1 MLNEVHTVGLT
12 GAEQMGAGIAQVT
25 AQAGIPVLMHDV
37 SEEFLKRGFEGIR
50 KNLDRMIQRGRF
62 KPEERDRVLASIQI
76 DGDIAAMKKAD
87 FVIEAV
93 TENEDAKIAI
103 FQKLDKVC
111 DPDVIFAS
119 NTSSISITRMGAR
132 TTRADKVIGMHFMNP
147 VPAMKL
153 VEIIRGLATSD

>member
-1 MLNEVHTVGLT
+1 CWFRSRITSRISDRGRMMMEIHTVGVI
-12 GAEQMGAGIAQVT
+12 GAGQMGAGIAQVT
-25 AQAGIPVLMHDV
+25 AQAGIPVVIHDV
-37 SEEFLKRGFEGIR
+37 SADACKRGFDAIR
-50 KNLDRMIQRGRF
+50 KNFDRMIQRGRF
-62 KPEERDRVLASIQI
+62 KPEERDRVMEMIRTSPQL
-76 DGDIAAMKKAD
+76 DAMKKAD

-103 FQKLDKVC
+103 FQALDKIC

-147 VPAMKL
+147 V
-153 VEIIRGLATSD
+153 